1 MKNRENE
8 MKQRYICFLIA
19 GLLVLS
25 ISGVLLSN
33 HMLGKVLRFQKN
45 IIGVLQEQDEAYVQ
59 IYLQAMFETINESVV
74 EKGEAVLQQH
84 GYTDAGIHFIAE
96 NMEILQSVNLAV
108 LYFILLIAI
117 VVFCFY
123 RITKIQKKELEFLR
137 LENAKLREYQMKEEY
152 ISNQNKRMQSFIE
165 NVAHQMKT
173 PLSRVYTSLD
183 IVEDSLVD
191 SEAKHHVEECYQH
204 LDSMNVL
211 MRRLMDIGRLE
222 AGKVIFQKKLLIVKE
237 LLEELEESFKAE
249 KSRIHI
255 DCEKEI
261 EFYGDE
267 KWLKE
272 ALLNVL
278 TNALE
283 ADLSKGTVELSCT
296 KSADYIKLSVRDH
309 GPGLSEKDIP
319 NIFDRFYLPE
329 HVKQNHTGI
338 GLNLAKLIVE
348 GHQGSLYVYNHA
360 EGGAVFQII
369 LPIYES
375 LKVRE

>member
-1 MKNRENE
+1 
-8 MKQRYICFLIA
+8 
-19 GLLVLS
+19 
-25 ISGVLLSN
+25 
-33 HMLGKVLRFQKN
+33 MLGKVLRFQKN
-45 IIGVLQEQDEAYVQ
+45 IIGVLQEEDEAHVQ
-59 IYLQAMFETINESVV
+59 IYLQAMFETVNDSVV
-74 EKGEAVLQQH
+74 EKGEAVLHQH
-84 GYTDAGIHFIAE
+84 GYTDAGIYFIAE
-96 NMEILQSVNLAV
+96 KMGMLQSVNFAV
-108 LYFILLIAI
+108 LCFILLIVV

-123 RITKIQKKELEFLR
+123 RITKIQKKELEFLC
-137 LENAKLREYQMKEEY
+137 LENDKLREYQMKEEY

-173 PLSRVYTSLD
+173 PLSRVYTSMD

-191 SEAKHHVEECYQH
+191 NEAKYHVEECYQH

-237 LLEELEESFKAE
+237 LLKELEESFKAE

-255 DCEKEI
+255 DCEKRI

-272 ALLNVL
+272 ALLNIL

-283 ADLSKGTVELSCT
+283 ADSSKGTVGLSCT

-348 GHQGSLYVYNHA
+348 GHQGSIYVYNHA

-375 LKVRE
+375 LKMRE

>member
-8 MKQRYICFLIA
+8 MKQPYICFLIA

-45 IIGVLQEQDEAYVQ
+45 IIGVLQEEDEAHVQ
-59 IYLQAMFETINESVV
+59 IYLQAMFETVNDSVV
-74 EKGEAVLQQH
+74 EKGEAVLHQH
-84 GYTDAGIHFIAE
+84 GYTDAGIYFIAE
-96 NMEILQSVNLAV
+96 KMGMLQSVNFAV
-108 LYFILLIAI
+108 LCFILLIVV

-123 RITKIQKKELEFLR
+123 RITKIQKKELEFLC
-137 LENAKLREYQMKEEY
+137 LENDKLREYQMKEEY

-173 PLSRVYTSLD
+173 PLSRVYTSMD

-191 SEAKHHVEECYQH
+191 NEAKYHVEECYQH

-237 LLEELEESFKAE
+237 LLKELEESFKAE

-255 DCEKEI
+255 DCEKRI

-272 ALLNVL
+272 ALLNIL

-283 ADLSKGTVELSCT
+283 ADSSKGTVELSCT

-348 GHQGSLYVYNHA
+348 GHQGSIYVYNHA

-375 LKVRE
+375 LKMRE